1 MILVVL
7 QQLDGNFLNPKIA
20 GQRTGMS
27 ALWVMIAIIVGGG
40 LFGVIGMLI
49 AVPVCSVLFSVTK
62 SFMTERL
69 KNKKMSAKTT
79 AYYAD
84 AEVSAKYTPD
94 EEPDTLDNP
103 EQEQLQNS
111 SATKESK

>member
-1 MILVVL
+1 
-7 QQLDGNFLNPKIA
+7 
-20 GQRTGMS
+20 MS

-40 LFGVIGMLI
+40 LFGVLGMLI
-49 AVPVCSVLFSVTK
+49 AVPVCSVVFSVTK
-62 SFMTERL
+62 SFMNERL
-69 KNKKMSAKTT
+69 KHKNMSAKTA

-103 EQEQLQNS
+103 EQEQSQNS